1 MLLLPA
7 LLCSFL
13 LVLLLQPLLRLLQP
27 RAGEPRILG
36 MLKGS
41 IRVVLSTVIL
51 TPLIV
56 LIIPVLPFLA
66 CFALLNLTFI
76 RDIRHEIVLAIQARM
91 QRFNLVPQT
100 THDSGVNEDIKSSVE
115 NLIREYG
122 PPSNNVNSEIEAY
135 INNSSEFTP
144 DKKQIILKCLKYI
157 NQDSVKSSNTD
168 LTLKQVLNL
177 VWQACLDDQNVK
189 DRKNTLVRNLIE
201 IQTTYGKNRAACFTG
216 TFNKIV
222 ETLDGIHP
230 LVRIGYYPKEVIS
243 AMAPKMIAS
252 ITKELFDKDAHK
264 EAILQGIG
272 SEAIGQFIESVKQN
286 YREELSNPAY
296 KAFIKSDIDA
306 VLDSAEDLITEEL
319 NSIKSQNSTA
329 VSKEIT
335 AIAVRLFEKQKKEDR
350 KVILN
355 YYGNENWQNNKIVST
370 FVKKYAEEIRE
381 AFAEHSEIKDF
392 KEYNMD
398 KVYTI
403 LQNSLKEVHNSNL
416 EEAKVESDSI
426 QKK

>member
-1 MLLLPA
+1 M
-7 LLCSFL
+7 